1 MIGYIVVEGPHDV
14 AFLQA
19 VLRVQWGAALVQKV
33 GDLPPLLGR
42 LVPTSFPAN
51 AAGDFSQRV
60 DVPTFLRLG
69 GDWVVIHSAVGDGQL
84 VARLR
89 RTSAELNLAHLD
101 AVGIVLDAD
110 TQKTPQQRFD
120 ALGKALQKQALP
132 APSVV
137 GAIDPGP
144 PRIGALVLP
153 DNAGQGTLEALL
165 LACGQAS
172 YPALMTGSLGH
183 VVAMA
188 QHVTALTAD
197 EKKDF
202 VKPAGPNKATIAT
215 VASLLKPGKSMA
227 VSVQDN
233 AWITPTTLALP
244 VLQPTITFLR
254 DLLGLP

>member
-1 MIGYIVVEGPHDV
+1 MIGYIVVEGPHDM

-19 VLRVQWGAALVQKV
+19 VLRVKWGATLVQKV
-33 GDLPPLLGR
+33 GDLPAHLGR
-42 LVPTSFPAN
+42 LVPTTFPAN
-51 AAGDFSQRV
+51 PKGDFSQRV
-60 DVPTFLRLG
+60 EVPTFLRLG
-69 GDWVVIHSAVGDGQL
+69 SDWVVIHSAVGDGQL

-89 RTSAELNLAHLD
+89 RTTAEIDLTLLD

-110 TQKTPQQRFD
+110 SQKTPQQRFE
-120 ALGKALQKQALP
+120 ALGEALQRQELP
-132 APSVV
+132 APSAF

-153 DNAGQGTLEALL
+153 DNASQGTLEALL
-165 LACGQAS
+165 LACGQSS
-172 YPALMTGSLGH
+172 YPVLMNGSRTH
-183 VVAMA
+183 VAAMA
-188 QHVTALTAD
+188 QHVAALSID

-215 VASLLKPGKSMA
+215 VASLLKPGKSVA
-227 VSVQDN
+227 VSIQDN
-233 AWITPTTLALP
+233 AWISPTTLALP